1 MICLITTEYKLVKVK
16 NYPNFILFSRLYEN
30 LPDIR
35 QKAIEKQ
42 RQETYA
48 ANRAKAQE
56 FQKVCKTTGYK
67 VYFKATKRFLMICSR
82 LCVFLIN

>member
-1 MICLITTEYKLVKVK
+1 MIHTEHILLKVK
-16 NYPNFILFSRLYEN
+16 HYPNFILSSRLYEN

-42 RQETYA
+42 RQETYT

-56 FQKVCKTTGYK
+56 FQKVCITTSCK
-67 VYFKATKRFLMICSR
+67 VILKQ
-82 LCVFLIN
+82 LILSN